1 MRERTEENMRGRH
14 KIPVPEDFT
23 ATARECGNMELSKL
37 YGVSESTITDWRK
50 PLRVPAPRQRRKT
63 GARIRLNVDT
73 PEQIAMCLHCK
84 LNYCDGLCLR
94 MKLAKRGA
102 LVCYT

>member
-1 MRERTEENMRGRH
+1 MSRR
-14 KIPVPEDFT
+14 KIPIPEDF
-23 ATARECGNMELSKL
+23 AAKARERCNMELSKL

-50 PLRVPAPRQRRKT
+50 QLHVPAPRQRQKT

-94 MKLAKRGA
+94 MRLAKRGA